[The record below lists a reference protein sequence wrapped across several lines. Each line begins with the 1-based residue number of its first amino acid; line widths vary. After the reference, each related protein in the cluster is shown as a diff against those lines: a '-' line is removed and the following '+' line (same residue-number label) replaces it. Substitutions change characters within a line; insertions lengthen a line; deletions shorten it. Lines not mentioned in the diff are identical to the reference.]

1 MFKKLFKKIGYVPEA
16 THVSVKFL
24 NETIDANI
32 DSLNQKIEKL
42 ERENLQLRTEVAAK
56 KEPVT
61 KEYFDVNIGDPT
73 PADSGERKMY
83 VGQAAGF
90 FKSILEPKIKHMIS
104 VTHNILE
111 ETNSER
117 DFDLILKG
125 VVYSFREFLKWGESM
140 VNEQMSYQTENLPE
154 DTDVSEEVKTL
165 QESLKE

>member
-1 MFKKLFKKIGYVPEA
+1 MFKKLFKKIGYVPDA

-24 NETIDANI
+24 DDTVN
-32 DSLNQKIEKL
+32 SLNARIERL
-42 ERENLQLRTEVAAK
+42 ERENLQLRTEVAGK

-73 PADSGERKMY
+73 PTDSDARKIY
-83 VGQAAGF
+83 VGQSAGF

-104 VTHNILE
+104 VTHNMFE
-111 ETNSER
+111 ETNSDR

-154 DTDVSEEVKTL
+154 DSSISEEVKTL
-165 QESLKE
+165 QESLKEQ

>member
-24 NETIDANI
+24 DATV

-42 ERENLQLRTEVAAK
+42 EQENLRLRTEVAAK
-56 KEPVT
+56 KEPT
-61 KEYFDVNIGDPT
+61 QKEYFDVSIGDPT
-73 PADSGERKMY
+73 PTDSDARKLY
-83 VGQAAGF
+83 VGQSAGF

-104 VTHNILE
+104 VTHNMLE
-111 ETNSER
+111 ETNSDR

-140 VNEQMSYQTENLPE
+140 VNEQMSYQTENVPE

-165 QESLKE
+165 QESLNEK